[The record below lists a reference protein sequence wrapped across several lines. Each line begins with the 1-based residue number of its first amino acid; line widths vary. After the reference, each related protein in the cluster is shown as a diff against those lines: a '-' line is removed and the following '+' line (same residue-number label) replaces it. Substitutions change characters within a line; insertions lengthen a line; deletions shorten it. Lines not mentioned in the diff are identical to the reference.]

1 MYFKTFLENLHDNS
15 QNDASNDDCG
25 DDGNNDGEESK
36 NVRQHHPQVGHM
48 QIIPRNQCKNNK
60 TTQ

>member
-1 MYFKTFLENLHDNS
+1 MHDNS